1 MFTTK
6 IPMYGLPYDVTAL
19 REVEVSLPDDAGMP
33 QVVAALK
40 EKVPALEGPVVR
52 PGTDRLQD
60 HYKFN
65 LNGTFYY
72 DGQDFKLRPGDRI
85 ALLVPVTGG

>member
-1 MFTTK
+1 VFSLK
-6 IPMYGLPYDVTAL
+6 IPMYGLPYEVTRL
-19 REVEVSLPDDAGMP
+19 REVEVSLPDDAGMA

-40 EKVPALEGPVVR
+40 DKVPALEGPVVR

-60 HYKFN
+60 QYQFN

-72 DGQDFKLRPGDRI
+72 DGQDFILRPGDRI

>member
-1 MFTTK
+1 MFTCK
-6 IPMYGLPYDVTAL
+6 IPMYGLPYEVTRL

-40 EKVPALEGPVVR
+40 EKVPTLEGPVVR

-60 HYKFN
+60 QYKFN